1 MRINREINRSN
12 NDKVMNIHRLYIELK
27 ETVKTGNFDQSLAL
41 FDLTYLMF
49 DILEAVGLL
58 TLDNFKKVVGIKDA
72 ERVWR
77 DLI

>member
-1 MRINREINRSN
+1 MRVYREINRSN

-27 ETVKTGNFDQSLAL
+27 ETVKTGSFDQSIAL
-41 FDLTYLMF
+41 FDLTYLMM

-58 TLDNFKKVVGIKDA
+58 TLDNFKKVVGIKEA